1 MGREYQTSV
10 GYTGWRTRDLLR
22 AMGNGATIITTD
34 PRWEGREVEYR
45 PRELR
50 EQYPWHVKG
59 EATGW
64 VRGTFCKP
72 VDQNGDPWS
81 VGEAIRLRIQ

>member
-1 MGREYQTSV
+1 VGREYHKAP
-10 GYTGWRTRDLLR
+10 GYTGWKTRDLLR
-22 AMGNGATIITTD
+22 ALGNGAKIVTTD
-34 PRWEGREVEYR
+34 PRWEGREVEYA
-45 PRELR
+45 PREAR

-72 VDQNGDPWS
+72 VTQDGGPWS
-81 VGEAIRLRIQ
+81 VGELLRLRMH